1 MTSVAQL
8 NANRLN
14 AQRSTGPRTEAG
26 KANSRFNALTYG
38 LEARSRVIP
47 GEDPAQFES
56 LAAAY
61 HSQFNPVGPLEDF
74 LVESIVAADWNRRR
88 YTLIEAQLY
97 RALMSAAR
105 RRLDAP
111 KNPDPISE
119 LAAVFG
125 DDVIGAKILQ
135 SAFRQLAS
143 AERSYFRALTQLR
156 RAQNERRA
164 EEQAEQ
170 AEAEAPPAVPPI
182 GFVLPKQ
189 PQTLQG
195 GAGAFACHVSEP
207 RTDPNPG
214 PGSHSEPGPAGT
226 PSESGLSATA

>member
-1 MTSVAQL
+1 MASVAQL

-170 AEAEAPPAVPPI
+170 AEAEAPPAVPLAP
-182 GFVLPKQ
+182 PR
-189 PQTLQG
+189 PQALAATAVPNGSVPLNPG
-195 GAGAFACHVSEP
+195 SEP
-207 RTDPNPG
+207 VPVGASHIPNRE
-214 PGSHSEPGPAGT
+214 SHL
-226 PSESGLSATA
+226 PSRER